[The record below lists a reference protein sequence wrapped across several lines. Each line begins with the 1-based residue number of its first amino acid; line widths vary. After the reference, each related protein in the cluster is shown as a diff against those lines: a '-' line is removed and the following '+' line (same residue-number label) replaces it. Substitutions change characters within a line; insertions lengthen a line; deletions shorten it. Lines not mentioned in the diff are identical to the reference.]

1 MTNTCTHGS
10 KIFISSLIEA
20 VYGSPWQRGWHT
32 QQPGGRT
39 REGRTSF
46 DDPTHR
52 PLSPLSLLSL
62 SLSSLDP
69 EVSYFLTFPQ
79 MSPSMI
85 QYWFIVPPPTWQ
97 ERKDAP
103 RGDGKDIEPQRNEG
117 GRREE
122 SEKDVINVREL
133 LVCRRRRRHAVTR
146 RRTEARWPFI
156 FIERERVDQQYWTEC
171 SRLVV
176 CDGNK
181 LVWEVK
187 RWAGTRSHFQHSE
200 FPRSFVNENKADE
213 LLSVRDETLGSALL
227 SPRQHIDSSEN

>member
-1 MTNTCTHGS
+1 MAPRDRETDTHSNLVGGRERDGLHLTIRHTGLS
-10 KIFISSLIEA
+10 FSLSSLSSLA
-20 VYGSPWQRGWHT
+20 LSLSTPRSPV
-32 QQPGGRT
+32 
-39 REGRTSF
+39 SSLS
-46 DDPTHR
+46 HR
-52 PLSPLSLLSL
+52 CLPQWYSIDLLSL
-62 SLSSLDP
+62 SA
-69 EVSYFLTFPQ
+69 
-79 MSPSMI
+79 
-85 QYWFIVPPPTWQ
+85 WQ

-103 RGDGKDIEPQRNEG
+103 RGDGKDIEPPRNEG

-122 SEKDVINVREL
+122 SEKDVINVTEL
-133 LVCRRRRRHAVTR
+133 LVCRRRRHAVTR

-156 FIERERVDQQYWTEC
+156 YRERERVDQQHRTEG

-213 LLSVRDETLGSALL
+213 LLSVRDETPGSALL
-227 SPRQHIDSSEN
+227 SPRQHIDSEN